1 MLKLGILGM
10 SEGNGH
16 PYSWSAIVNGKY
28 NEKEM
33 AKCGYAGIPVY
44 LAANSDTLGIEGAKV
59 THIWAQERKIAEHIA
74 KASLIDTIVDRFED
88 MIGKVDAVMLTR
100 DDPENHVAMA
110 KSFLDA
116 NVPLFIDKP
125 LAITINDLDYFKQ
138 QVSKGKLLMSCSSMR
153 YAMESQSVKSEMVAS
168 LGKIELA
175 TAVGKKDWIKYGVHM
190 LEGLFALLD
199 DPKAVSVRHVSS
211 SHKDIVYIEFET
223 GVLATVHLFYDIT
236 PTFQISL
243 FGQTGWR
250 LIEYKNWYTM
260 FRNNII
266 EFIRSVQQGRAR
278 LEFGKTENIIH
289 TLIAGKESLEQGGR
303 IISLK

>member
-1 MLKLGILGM
+1 MLKLGVIGM

-16 PYSWSAIVNGKY
+16 PYSWSSIVNGQY

-33 AKCGYAGIPVY
+33 ANCGYAGIPVY
-44 LAANSDTLGIEGAKV
+44 LAANRDTLGIEGAKV
-59 THIWAQERKIAEHIA
+59 TCVWAQERKIAEHIA
-74 KASLIDTIVDRFED
+74 KASLIDTVVDRLED

-110 KSFLDA
+110 
-116 NVPLFIDKP
+116 
-125 LAITINDLDYFKQ
+125 AI
-138 QVSKGKLLMSCSSMR
+138 GK
-153 YAMESQSVKSEMVAS
+153 V
-168 LGKIELA
+168 ELA
-175 TAVGKKDWIKYGVHM
+175 TAVGKKDWTKYGVHM

-199 DPKAVSVRHVSS
+199 DSKAVSVRHISS

-236 PTFQISL
+236 PTFQISV
-243 FGQTGWR
+243 FGQGGWR
-250 LIEYKNWYTM
+250 LIEYKNWYAM

-266 EFIRSVQQGRAR
+266 EFVRSVQQGRSR
-278 LEFGKTENIIH
+278 LEFSKTENIIR

-303 IISLK
+303 VISLK